1 MARKYGIRKV
11 EISQI
16 LKVAKLRR
24 NLGEIELI
32 VSEVQPPEIGK
43 KKQGTVGEKVA
54 RKPAGSK
61 VQANHM
67 ASVFVTLDPIPSAT
81 VLILLPTGCFRIR
94 RMIDRSRFFKRK
106 RLTKME

>member
-1 MARKYGIRKV
+1 M
-11 EISQI
+11 SQT

-24 NLGEIELI
+24 NSGIRAIEPIVSEPI

-43 KKQGTVGEKVA
+43 KKQGTVGKNVA
-54 RKPAGSK
+54 KKPAGTK

-67 ASVFVTLDPIPSAT
+67 ACVFVTLDPIPTAT

-94 RMIDRSRFFKRK
+94 RMIERSRFVKRK

>member
-1 MARKYGIRKV
+1 M
-11 EISQI
+11 
-16 LKVAKLRR
+16 
-24 NLGEIELI
+24 IEAI

-43 KKQGTVGEKVA
+43 KKQGTVGKNVA
-54 RKPAGSK
+54 IKLAGTK

-94 RMIDRSRFFKRK
+94 RMIDRSRFVKRK
-106 RLTKME
+106 RLTEME